1 MRLVSIAGYS
11 LSQIVL
17 GTDYYG
23 TTVQET
29 DAFALIDRYR
39 AHGGNA
45 FDCARIY
52 GSGAS
57 EGVLGRY
64 IAARGCREEIV
75 LITTGG
81 HIPGQAPAPRHFS
94 RAFLEEELRRSL
106 DALGLPSV
114 DFYLLHR
121 DCEDVPVGEIME
133 TLARLVGSGAVR
145 HIGCSNWSCARIE
158 AANAYAAAHSL
169 PAFALSEIQWSLAAC
184 SKEAW
189 GDDSLVF
196 MTPESERWYQA
207 RQMPVLAYSPQ
218 ARGLFAK
225 TIAHG
230 LAANSEKALRRFAS
244 PENLAR
250 VERVRAFSQARGV
263 SPSAVVLAYLLSADI
278 PALPIIGCKTP
289 AQLDDSLSAAALT
302 LTPEERQ
309 YLHSGR
315 PAHG

>member
-1 MRLVSIAGYS
+1 
-11 LSQIVL
+11 
-17 GTDYYG
+17 
-23 TTVQET
+23 
-29 DAFALIDRYR
+29 
-39 AHGGNA
+39 
-45 FDCARIY
+45 
-52 GSGAS
+52 
-57 EGVLGRY
+57 
-64 IAARGCREEIV
+64 
-75 LITTGG
+75 
-81 HIPGQAPAPRHFS
+81 
-94 RAFLEEELRRSL
+94 
-106 DALGLPSV
+106 
-114 DFYLLHR
+114 
-121 DCEDVPVGEIME
+121 
-133 TLARLVGSGAVR
+133 
-145 HIGCSNWSCARIE
+145 
-158 AANAYAAAHSL
+158 
-169 PAFALSEIQWSLAAC
+169 
-184 SKEAW
+184 
-189 GDDSLVF
+189 

-225 TIAHG
+225 TIVQG

-315 PAHG
+315 SAHG